1 MTLSTPP
8 IDPWAAVPVTIIVGH
23 APVMPVIE
31 RMIAAHTGTGN
42 ATGNGNGNGND
53 NDNASGIDMGI
64 DMGNDMGNVAILDT
78 TPGPAHSGPGWLS
91 LPAVTGQR
99 TPDCGCCQAR
109 LDIVDGLRIMVER
122 PTPPSCIVV
131 WVGDDHDI
139 ATVVR
144 TVLSDPDLARLIRLD
159 SVIATVDAPTLST
172 RLALNLPL
180 ADRHQAEQLAIAD
193 RVMVMES
200 QHVTAGTRQQVI
212 RAISTINR
220 VGFIIDPGL
229 DRVGWSDLCDID
241 GWHGAPLTTPRTAG
255 IATHTHLA
263 DELETITCWVNG
275 AVNPPVF
282 DAWINDIVMGNS
294 SRILRLQGALR
305 INGQAERTCL
315 RGVRS
320 FVSSHSESEHA
331 AHRRSR
337 HSVLAIVGNDLDAPE
352 IRSGFMSTLAG

>member
-1 MTLSTPP
+1 VTLPTAP
-8 IDPWAAVPVTIIVGH
+8 IEPWAPVPVTIIVGH
-23 APVMPVIE
+23 TPMLPVIE
-31 RMIAAHTGTGN
+31 RMVAEHTGAGTGTG
-42 ATGNGNGNGND
+42 TGT
-53 NDNASGIDMGI
+53 
-64 DMGNDMGNVAILDT
+64 VAILDT
-78 TPGPAHSGPGWLS
+78 ASGHPHMDPGLLA

-109 LDIVDGLRIMVER
+109 LDIVDGLRILIER
-122 PTPPSCIVV
+122 PTPPSHIVV
-131 WVGDDHDI
+131 WVGDDDDI

-144 TVLSDPDLARLIRLD
+144 TVLSDPDLGRLARLD

-172 RLALNLPL
+172 RLALNLPV
-180 ADRHQAEQLAIAD
+180 AEQHQAEQLAIAD
-193 RVMVMES
+193 RVLVMGS
-200 QHVTAGTRQQVI
+200 HHVTAGTRQQVI

-220 VGFIIDPGL
+220 VGFIVDPGMGRL
-229 DRVGWSDLCDID
+229 NWSDLSDID
-241 GWHGAPLTTPRTAG
+241 GWHGAPLTTPRSAG
-255 IATHTHLA
+255 IPAQTHLT
-263 DELETITCWVNG
+263 DGLETITCWVNG
-275 AVNPPVF
+275 EVNPPVF
-282 DAWINDIVMGNS
+282 DEWINDIVTGNS

-352 IRSGFMSTLAG
+352 IRSGFMSTIAG